1 MGGRASPLSTQHK
14 NLLVACVVRAQWA
27 LEKAGLAMLHASLPH
42 FHFGHV
48 RSEIRARSSRVL
60 TSPING
66 HVSAHSAT
74 LPTNR
79 FIWGMGNQ
87 RGGGVGVRSV
97 TRIDDHYTY
106 GPEIDFQRV
115 RVRSPQ
121 AFLSPSLPLFLWRS
135 VIFHGPAAFFSR
147 FNRDQRTWLAPSK
160 SVTNT
165 CFRVVF
171 CSFEMEKK
179 RKKFPLV
186 LL

>member
-115 RVRSPQ
+115 RILVVLKPFFPRRCPSFFGDLLFSMARPPSSRDSIGISEPGWPQ
-121 AFLSPSLPLFLWRS
+121 ASL
-135 VIFHGPAAFFSR
+135 
-147 FNRDQRTWLAPSK
+147 
-160 SVTNT
+160 
-165 CFRVVF
+165 
-171 CSFEMEKK
+171 
-179 RKKFPLV
+179 
-186 LL
+186 